1 MTALLFYGD
10 TERSPAMR
18 HELPVTIGDPFLLG
32 VVDGRLHVMASGL
45 ERARIEAAAPDAVLH
60 DYDELGFRELLESG
74 MSRHELEL
82 ELASRA
88 AAAMGIRAAT
98 ADPDMPVAVAD
109 RLRADGVVLHL
120 DDDAISARRR
130 VKSAPEL
137 AGTRRAQIAAE
148 AGMSAAAG
156 LLRRSDRDGDR
167 LKLDGEVLTAEAVRA
182 AVRDVCQAH
191 GAPAPP
197 DIIVSSPWSG
207 YGHDPGSGPLPADLP
222 IVIDLWPR
230 DETSGCWA
238 DMTRTF
244 VVGEISEQVRSME
257 SLVLE
262 AFERARDA
270 VAPGITGRALHDL
283 VCDVFEPAGY
293 RTQRNGPGEDPNE
306 GFQFSLGHGVGLAV
320 HEPPGLGRTGHDA
333 LVAGDVIAIEPG
345 LWVREVGE
353 VRFEDLLLV
362 TEDGC
367 ETLTQVPVRPQ
378 PLVPHE
384 HQYAQRRARTH
395 PGGARPGGGVGRR
408 RGRRL
413 PIGRKGGCDRLD
425 GGRRSRPGSTA
436 WCSDTSFQGTRPSFF
451 PAVLDSST
459 SSRSG
464 TGWQI
469 LQAGSTPHTAHWW
482 LPTRP
487 ERASRCSYRR
497 RIRGRSGSSKSS
509 GVGWVGGGSTETR
522 NCEIFGSSSG
532 SGLVGAAVRL
542 ALASSS

>member
-137 AGTRRAQIAAE
+137 AGTRRAQVAAE

-257 SLVLE
+257 SLVLD

-270 VAPGITGRALHDL
+270 VGPGITGRALHDL

-367 ETLTQVPVRPQ
+367 ETLTKYPYDLSP
-378 PLVPHE
+378 
-384 HQYAQRRARTH
+384 
-395 PGGARPGGGVGRR
+395 
-408 RGRRL
+408 
-413 PIGRKGGCDRLD
+413 
-425 GGRRSRPGSTA
+425 
-436 WCSDTSFQGTRPSFF
+436 
-451 PAVLDSST
+451 
-459 SSRSG
+459 
-464 TGWQI
+464 
-469 LQAGSTPHTAHWW
+469 
-482 LPTRP
+482 
-487 ERASRCSYRR
+487 
-497 RIRGRSGSSKSS
+497 
-509 GVGWVGGGSTETR
+509 
-522 NCEIFGSSSG
+522 
-532 SGLVGAAVRL
+532 
-542 ALASSS
+542 

>member
-1 MTALLFYGD
+1 MAALLFYGD

-32 VVDGRLHVMASGL
+32 IVDGRLHVLASGL
-45 ERARIEAAAPDAVLH
+45 ERTRIEGAAPDAVLH

-109 RLRADGVVLHL
+109 RLRADGVVLHV

-182 AVRDVCQAH
+182 AIRDVCQAH

-244 VVGEISEQVRSME
+244 VVGGISEQVRSME

-262 AFERARDA
+262 AIERARDA

-320 HEPPGLGRTGHDA
+320 HEPPGLGRTGHDP

-362 TEDGC
+362 TEDGG
-367 ETLTQVPVRPQ
+367 ETLTQYPYDLSP
-378 PLVPHE
+378 
-384 HQYAQRRARTH
+384 
-395 PGGARPGGGVGRR
+395 
-408 RGRRL
+408 
-413 PIGRKGGCDRLD
+413 
-425 GGRRSRPGSTA
+425 
-436 WCSDTSFQGTRPSFF
+436 
-451 PAVLDSST
+451 
-459 SSRSG
+459 
-464 TGWQI
+464 
-469 LQAGSTPHTAHWW
+469 
-482 LPTRP
+482 
-487 ERASRCSYRR
+487 
-497 RIRGRSGSSKSS
+497 
-509 GVGWVGGGSTETR
+509 
-522 NCEIFGSSSG
+522 
-532 SGLVGAAVRL
+532 
-542 ALASSS
+542 

>member
-156 LLRRSDRDGDR
+156 LLRQSGREGER
-167 LKLDGEVLTAEAVRA
+167 LELDGEVLTAEAVRA

-262 AFERARDA
+262 AIERAREA

-306 GFQFSLGHGVGLAV
+306 GFQFSLGHGVGLGL
-320 HEPPGLGRTGHDA
+320 HEPPGLGRTGHDP
-333 LVAGDVIAIEPG
+333 LIAGDVIAIEPG

-353 VRFEDLLLV
+353 VRFEDLILV
-362 TEDGC
+362 TEDGG
-367 ETLTQVPVRPQ
+367 ETLTQYPYDLSP
-378 PLVPHE
+378 
-384 HQYAQRRARTH
+384 
-395 PGGARPGGGVGRR
+395 
-408 RGRRL
+408 
-413 PIGRKGGCDRLD
+413 
-425 GGRRSRPGSTA
+425 
-436 WCSDTSFQGTRPSFF
+436 
-451 PAVLDSST
+451 
-459 SSRSG
+459 
-464 TGWQI
+464 
-469 LQAGSTPHTAHWW
+469 
-482 LPTRP
+482 
-487 ERASRCSYRR
+487 
-497 RIRGRSGSSKSS
+497 
-509 GVGWVGGGSTETR
+509 
-522 NCEIFGSSSG
+522 
-532 SGLVGAAVRL
+532 
-542 ALASSS
+542 